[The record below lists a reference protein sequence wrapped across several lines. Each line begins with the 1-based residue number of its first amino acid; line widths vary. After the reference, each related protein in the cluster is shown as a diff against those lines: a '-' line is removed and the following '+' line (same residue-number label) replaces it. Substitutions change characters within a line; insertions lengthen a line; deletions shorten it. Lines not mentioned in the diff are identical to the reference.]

1 LQILLPPRA
10 FGRRHRQKTSTLSP
24 H

>member
-10 FGRRHRQKTSTLSP
+10 FGRRHRQKTATLSL